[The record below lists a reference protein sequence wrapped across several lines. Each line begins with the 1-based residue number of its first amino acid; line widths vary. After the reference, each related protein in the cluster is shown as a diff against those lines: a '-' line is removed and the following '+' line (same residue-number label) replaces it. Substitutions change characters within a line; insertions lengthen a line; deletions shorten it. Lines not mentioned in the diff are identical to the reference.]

1 MKVVEP
7 ILTGQY
13 LGTSERKAAPKEL
26 TEAIGTPIPPALQAA
41 QKEEVSRG

>member
-13 LGTSERKAAPKEL
+13 LQTSTRQTPPKEL
-26 TEAIGTPIPPALQAA
+26 TEAMGMPVPPALKAT
-41 QKEEVSRG
+41 QKEENRA